1 MSTVSLV
8 TGGNRGIGREVCR
21 QLAARGHT
29 VILTA
34 RSAEAADEAA
44 QPIGATPLP
53 LDVTD
58 AGSVTA
64 ARREVEARYGHLD
77 VLVNNAAISYDTW
90 QRAATADLAVVREAA
105 ETNLYGPWLMVQEF
119 LPLLRRSAHP
129 RIVNVSSEAGSLAG
143 MGGGTPAYTASKAA
157 LNALTRMLAAEL
169 RGDGI
174 LVNAVCPGWVATDM
188 GGPGGR
194 PVADGA
200 ASVVWAAVLPDSGP
214 TGGFFRDGKPLPW
227 LRPVDAQ
234 GLATARPPSTGCPPF
249 PPRKPVSHGQ
259 CPRSSAYTSWSAVN
273 PGPLSAAA
281 TRRCIPGSVTRTISI
296 TGPPRNGMT
305 SPGNGASA
313 CTTCSAT
320 LFSRSTALS

>member
-21 QLAARGHT
+21 QLAARGHA

-44 QPIGATPLP
+44 QPIGATPLQ

-58 AGSVTA
+58 AGSVA
-64 ARREVEARYGHLD
+64 AAVREVEARYGHLD

-90 QRAATADLAVVREAA
+90 QRAVTADLAVVREAA

-200 ASVVWAAVLPDSGP
+200 ASVVWATVLPDSGP

-227 LRPVDAQ
+227 
-234 GLATARPPSTGCPPF
+234 
-249 PPRKPVSHGQ
+249 
-259 CPRSSAYTSWSAVN
+259 
-273 PGPLSAAA
+273 
-281 TRRCIPGSVTRTISI
+281 
-296 TGPPRNGMT
+296 
-305 SPGNGASA
+305 
-313 CTTCSAT
+313 
-320 LFSRSTALS
+320 